1 MTIIHKRLLSHLS
14 TNLYFLI
21 NPTPPP
27 HAATQPSFFR
37 ILLRL
42 PPFTRQPVKTLRIL
56 TPFASLNSIFRGLS
70 KSLPTCNGSAAPRT
84 PSNRECPTQPPSST
98 PQTSFNHPQTPTV
111 ILKPTR
117 TTQKQACVTKA
128 TSLRGAVQQ
137 RGNLMLHTPIA
148 TSITLSSF
156 FCGVLYSL
164 VSRIGCARCLFFLAQ
179 CYITGANLHTAHKQ
193 ERQRPPH
200 PHCRGV
206 PNATVKPTATNSPF
220 FLYTFKQNTLVPI
233 YQKSTAAIII

>member
-1 MTIIHKRLLSHLS
+1 MKYNKQNTKSILFDMTIIHKRLLSHLS

-98 PQTSFNHPQTPTV
+98 PQTQGHV
-111 ILKPTR
+111 IARRGSATR
-117 TTQKQACVTKA
+117 QSHASHANCHQHHLILLLLWCTLFSRQ
-128 TSLRGAVQQ
+128 SHWLRQ
-137 RGNLMLHTPIA
+137 MLILPR
-148 TSITLSSF
+148 SM
-156 FCGVLYSL
+156 LYYGGES
-164 VSRIGCARCLFFLAQ
+164 
-179 CYITGANLHTAHKQ
+179 
-193 ERQRPPH
+193 
-200 PHCRGV
+200 PHCPQAR
-206 PNATVKPTATNSPF
+206 TATPPAPP
-220 FLYTFKQNTLVPI
+220 L
-233 YQKSTAAIII
+233 

>member
-1 MTIIHKRLLSHLS
+1 MKYNKQNTKSILFDMTIIHKRLLSHLS

-117 TTQKQACVTKA
+117 TTQKHQGHVIARRGSA
-128 TSLRGAVQQ
+128 TRQSHASHANCHQHHLILLLLWCTLFSRQSHWLRQ
-137 RGNLMLHTPIA
+137 MLILPR
-148 TSITLSSF
+148 SM
-156 FCGVLYSL
+156 LYYGGES
-164 VSRIGCARCLFFLAQ
+164 
-179 CYITGANLHTAHKQ
+179 
-193 ERQRPPH
+193 
-200 PHCRGV
+200 PHCPQAR
-206 PNATVKPTATNSPF
+206 TATPPAPP
-220 FLYTFKQNTLVPI
+220 L
-233 YQKSTAAIII
+233 